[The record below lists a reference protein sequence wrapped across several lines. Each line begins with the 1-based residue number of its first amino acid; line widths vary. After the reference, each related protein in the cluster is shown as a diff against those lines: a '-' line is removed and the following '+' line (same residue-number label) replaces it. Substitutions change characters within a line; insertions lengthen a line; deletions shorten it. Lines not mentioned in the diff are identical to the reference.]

1 MEKSNYYLK
10 ANSTKILGATSVH
23 EMLGKSENER
33 KGRKAF
39 PSPKIP
45 IKSEI
50 IGILK
55 QSGMKLVILVAQYT
69 LCNYV
74 PF

>member
-1 MEKSNYYLK
+1 
-10 ANSTKILGATSVH
+10 
-23 EMLGKSENER
+23 MLGKSENER